1 LIINEIQMIIFLL
14 QNHDQVVFVI
24 NDFLLNVIKN
34 FDHVYLLLLYLMM
47 VIVYFQEYLDLVYQI
62 IDQLIQNIIV
72 LLMRDVHL
80 LFVNQD

>member
-1 LIINEIQMIIFLL
+1 MIIFLL